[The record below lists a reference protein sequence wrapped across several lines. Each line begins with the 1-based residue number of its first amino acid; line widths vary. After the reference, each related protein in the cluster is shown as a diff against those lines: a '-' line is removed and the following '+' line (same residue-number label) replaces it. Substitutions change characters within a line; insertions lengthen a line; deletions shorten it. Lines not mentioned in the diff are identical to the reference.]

1 MSVGRQDVLVE
12 RLSRADYRKL
22 LQRGHAIYPGIRIGR
37 PGKAITYW
45 ITILFMRVLNVR
57 WSVTV
62 RGADNISRGPA
73 ILVGNHVDAMDPVV
87 IVMKRWW
94 RVTAFAKV
102 EVFENTGAVFFRLM
116 GQIPLRRGDEAAT
129 KWALDMASAVLA
141 DGTKLGL
148 YPEGTRSPDKKSLHK
163 LHRRILIPVL
173 ESNPGIPVHSITTI
187 YGEKKFGRRKVSVTL
202 SPPLPIDASS
212 MTADHIVEVL
222 KNSILEVG
230 GMAYVEAYA
239 RDVKARDVK
248 TRSMS
253 ALEPQ

>member
-1 MSVGRQDVLVE
+1 M
-12 RLSRADYRKL
+12 
-22 LQRGHAIYPGIRIGR
+22 RI
-37 PGKAITYW
+37 
-45 ITILFMRVLNVR
+45 LNVR

-62 RGADNISRGPA
+62 HGANNVSRGPA

-102 EVFENTGAVFFRLM
+102 EVFENPGAIFFRLM
-116 GQIPLRRGDEAAT
+116 GQIPLRRGDEEST
-129 KWALDMASAVLA
+129 KWALEMASAVLA

-173 ESNPGIPVHSITTI
+173 TENPGIPVHSITTI
-187 YGEKKFGRRKVSVTL
+187 YGEKKFGRRKVSVKL
-202 SPPLPIDASS
+202 SPPLPIDAFS
-212 MTADHIVEVL
+212 MSADYIVDVI
-222 KNSILEVG
+222 KNSLLESG
-230 GMAYVEAYA
+230 GMAYVDAYA
-239 RDVKARDVK
+239 RDVKARG
-248 TRSMS
+248 TS